1 MAVSIVLLEPQDF
14 LALAREKAALSREKA
29 IIVSQISR
37 RTWCH
42 WQYGNRNPSLD
53 KLRQLTD
60 IATRNGWL

>member
-1 MAVSIVLLEPQDF
+1 MAVSIVLLEPQEF

-29 IIVSQISR
+29 IVVSRISR

-60 IATRNGWL
+60 IAARNGWL